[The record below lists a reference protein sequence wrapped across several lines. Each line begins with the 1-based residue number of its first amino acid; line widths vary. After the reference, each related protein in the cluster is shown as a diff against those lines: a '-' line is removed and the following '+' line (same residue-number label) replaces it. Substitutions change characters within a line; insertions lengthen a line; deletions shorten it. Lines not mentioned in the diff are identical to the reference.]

1 MNAISLTPLDL
12 TIAASLLVAD
22 ALASI
27 VLKLNL
33 HWKIAVSATRMV
45 LQLAAIGF
53 ILRWVFQLGHPAVT
67 GLIVMVMVLIAARE
81 ASARPERHLK
91 RAGGFWIGLSAIS
104 LSTVLTALF
113 ALTTALRP
121 KPWYDAHY
129 AIPLAGILLGNILN
143 ATSLALDSFLGSIS
157 REKAAI
163 EARLC
168 LGTGFW
174 PTITPYVRDA
184 IRRALVPIINQMSA
198 AGVVTLPGI
207 MTGQILAGL
216 DPIEAVK
223 YQILLMFL
231 LSGGSGL
238 AAAITAYLAAWRL
251 TDPRERLRLD
261 RLKNA

>member
-1 MNAISLTPLDL
+1 MNPISLTPLDL
-12 TIAASLLVAD
+12 TIAASLLAVD
-22 ALASI
+22 AAVSI
-27 VLKLNL
+27 LLRLNL
-33 HWKIAVSATRMV
+33 HQKIVIAAVRMV
-45 LQLAAIGF
+45 LQLVAIGF
-53 ILRWVFQLGHPAVT
+53 ILRKVFQLANPAVT
-67 GLIVMVMVLIAARE
+67 GVIILIMVLIAARE
-81 ASARPERHLK
+81 AAARPEKHLK
-91 RAGGFWIGLSAIS
+91 HAGGFWIGLGSISAA
-104 LSTVLTALF
+104 TVLTALF

-121 KPWYDAHY
+121 HPWYDARY

-157 REKAAI
+157 REKSAI

-168 LGTGFW
+168 LGSGFW
-174 PTITPYVRDA
+174 PAITPYVRDA
-184 IRRALVPIINQMSA
+184 IRRALVPIVNQMAA

-238 AAAITAYLAAWRL
+238 AAAATAYLAAWRL

-261 RLKNA
+261 RLK

>member
-12 TIAASLLVAD
+12 TIASSLLILD
-22 ALASI
+22 AGVSLW
-27 VLKLNL
+27 LRLNL
-33 HWKIAVSATRMV
+33 HRKIAVAAIRMV
-45 LQLAAIGF
+45 VQLVLIGF
-53 ILRWVFQLGHPAVT
+53 ILRKVFELANPAVT
-67 GLIVMVMVLIAARE
+67 GMIILVMVLIAARE
-81 ASARPERHLK
+81 AAARPERRL
-91 RAGGFWIGLSAIS
+91 RQAGGFWIGLGSITAA
-104 LSTVLTALF
+104 TVLTALF

-121 KPWYDAHY
+121 QPWYDARY
-129 AIPLAGILLGNILN
+129 AVPLTGILLGNILN
-143 ATSLALDSFLGSIS
+143 ATSLSLDGFLGSIS
-157 REKAAI
+157 REKNAI

-168 LGTGFW
+168 LGAGFW
-174 PTITPYVRDA
+174 EAIAPHVRDA

-216 DPIEAVK
+216 DPMEAVK

-238 AAAITAYLAAWRL
+238 AAALTAYLCAWRL

-261 RLKNA
+261 RLA